1 MKRNGKQIQGARLYL
16 VGTPIGNYDD
26 MTFRAI
32 DTLKKV
38 KYIYCEDTRVTSQL
52 LFHFDIHTPL
62 RSYNVVTEN
71 ELTDGLLDLVL
82 SGNDIAIVS
91 DAGMPG
97 ISDPGFLACKNA
109 WDKGINV
116 EVIPGVS
123 ASLMA
128 IVASGIPC
136 RNFYFVGFLN
146 SKQSKRIE
154 ELNSLKR
161 FKSTMIIY
169 EAPHRISECLKDI
182 DMVFGT
188 RQIVVARELTKKYE
202 EHLKG
207 TAKEILDVVQTIK
220 GEIVI
225 IIEGATEEEVKSEI
239 NKLSLPKHF
248 EYYTDLGYDKKD
260 ALKKVANDL
269 NCSKSEIYSKLFG
282 KDKI

>member
-1 MKRNGKQIQGARLYL
+1 M
-16 VGTPIGNYDD
+16 
-26 MTFRAI
+26 
-32 DTLKKV
+32 
-38 KYIYCEDTRVTSQL
+38 

-169 EAPHRISECLKDI
+169 RL
-182 DMVFGT
+182 
-188 RQIVVARELTKKYE
+188 L
-202 EHLKG
+202 
-207 TAKEILDVVQTIK
+207 
-220 GEIVI
+220 
-225 IIEGATEEEVKSEI
+225 IE
-239 NKLSLPKHF
+239 
-248 EYYTDLGYDKKD
+248 Y
-260 ALKKVANDL
+260 L
-269 NCSKSEIYSKLFG
+269 NA
-282 KDKI
+282 